1 MQDISFTEIA
11 KRIADLKLPQFD
23 LVIGIAEGGLVPS
36 GMIAY
41 KLGIELNIIRISFR
55 DGANTPLYNQP
66 RLFSNIKKIK
76 NKKILIVD
84 DVSVTGKTLEKA
96 KETLEGNNI
105 KTLTLKGK
113 ADYVLFPE
121 ITDCVKWPWKVYPE
135 ASEIDSS

>member
-1 MQDISFTEIA
+1 
-11 KRIADLKLPQFD
+11 LPHFD

-41 KLGIELNIIRISFR
+41 KLGIELNVIRISFR
-55 DGANTPLYNQP
+55 DAANTPLYDQP
-66 RLFSNIKKIK
+66 RLYSEIMKIK

-84 DVSVTGKTLEKA
+84 DVSVSGKTLEKA
-96 KETLEGNNI
+96 KEALKGNDV

-121 ITDCVKWPWKVYPE
+121 ISDCVKWPWKIYPA
-135 ASEIDSS
+135 ASET

>member
-11 KRIADLKLPQFD
+11 GRISDLKLPHFD
-23 LVIGIAEGGLVPS
+23 LVVGIAEGGLVPS

-41 KLGIELNIIRISFR
+41 KLGIELNVIRISFR
-55 DGANTPLYNQP
+55 DAANTPLYDHP
-66 RLFSNIKKIK
+66 RLFSETKKIK

-96 KETLEGNNI
+96 KEVLAGNDV

-121 ITDCVKWPWKVYPE
+121 ISDCVKWPWKIYPV
-135 ASEIDSS
+135 ASDI